1 MVWPLDILFHH
12 KKAEL
17 LCEKVVMELKEE
29 QIEIG
34 RGKSEEQSLEVMALD
49 ASGKRINIVSNTLT
63 RGISKNHALLTWDN
77 SIKKYRFRD
86 VSRYGSVVNGATIYH
101 TEVILENRA
110 KIEISGVRLQ
120 IIYS

>member
-1 MVWPLDILFHH
+1 MVWPLDKLFSR

-17 LCEKVVMELKEE
+17 LCEKKVLELCEE

-34 RGKSEEQSLEVMALD
+34 MSKSEEETLEVMALD

-63 RGISKNHALLTWDN
+63 RGISKTHALLTWDK
-77 SIKKYRFRD
+77 SIKKYRFKD
-86 VSRYGSVVNGATIYH
+86 ISRYGSIVNGATIYH
-101 TEVILENRA
+101 SEVILENRA
-110 KIEISGVRLQ
+110 KIEIPGVRFQ